1 MPSGNYLWSY
11 TQYPWYSIIKLALP
25 TSMTSGTI
33 CSCFSNDPN
42 NEYRKK
48 AFRRKIRLEKKDSD
62 DRVFVYMKI
71 RMRGK
76 VCENLEVRMVD
87 SIADV
92 NELGDHYKN
101 WKCTNFD
108 RYLVVDMKTPAKLWI
123 KKDAV
128 KTTIIKPDP
137 NEKL

>member
-1 MPSGNYLWSY
+1 
-11 TQYPWYSIIKLALP
+11 
-25 TSMTSGTI
+25 MTSGTI

-48 AFRRKIRLEKKDSD
+48 AFRREIRLEKKDSD

-71 RMRGK
+71 RMRD
-76 VCENLEVRMVD
+76 VD
-87 SIADV
+87 
-92 NELGDHYKN
+92 ELGDHYKN

-123 KKDAV
+123 KKDAIE
-128 KTTIIKPDP
+128 TTIIKPDP